1 MNEVPVYTTESRTL
15 DRRSRGEAPTA
26 IYNCKRLIIIHV
38 VEDKKAVRIC
48 SRVKNHF
55 KTTAA
60 RELQAFVWAHEVH
73 LDLTKRCFMCRQ
85 RNDRGQHSPRAKDQS
100 GFSEM

>member
-38 VEDKKAVRIC
+38 VEDKKAVAEL
-48 SRVKNHF
+48 
-55 KTTAA
+55 KTTPN
-60 RELQAFVWAHEVH
+60 HSS
-73 LDLTKRCFMCRQ
+73 Q
-85 RNDRGQHSPRAKDQS
+85 RITGICVGA
-100 GFSEM
+100 